1 MIEPFE
7 VMQVTPEIALSIL
20 TNKNCKN
27 RNISKANLRNLTN
40 AMLNGEWKLTNQG
53 ISFDRDGNLLDGQHR
68 LQAIIESEVTCTML
82 VGKNMDPAIFNCIDT
97 GKARTAGDT
106 LDIAGST
113 NGKTIAAAV
122 KLVGFYEE
130 LAPDNAW
137 SSFNKPSHEKIR
149 KNYLKEHD
157 LYEEAAITVRD
168 KARQARHLLP
178 ASIVVAFYVLAS
190 KRGWPARKIDF
201 FLDKIY
207 IGASL
212 QPDDVCLSFR
222 NQLSAREYKRR
233 GANSQRYLLNAFIKC
248 FNTNASHTPTKK
260 FWAPQDGSNMYQIKK
275 FSPILELP
283 S

>member
-1 MIEPFE
+1 MLETFE

-68 LQAIIESEVTCTML
+68 LQAIVESEVTCTML
-82 VGKNMDPAIFNCIDT
+82 VGKNMNPAIFNCIDT

-122 KLVGFYEE
+122 KMVSFYKDS
-130 LAPDNAW
+130 PDHSW
-137 SSFNKPSHEKIR
+137 STHYKPSHETIR
-149 KNYLKEHD
+149 QSYLLDQD

-178 ASIVVAFYVLAS
+178 ASIVVAFYVLATH
-190 KRGWPARKIDF
+190 KGWPARKIDF
-201 FLDKIY
+201 FLDKVY

-212 QPDDVCLSFR
+212 KPDDVCLSFR

-233 GANSQRYLLNAFIKC
+233 GASSQRYLLNAFIKC
-248 FNTNASHTPTKK
+248 FNINASHTPTER
-260 FWAPQDGSNMYQIKK
+260 FRAPQDGSSMYQIKK
-275 FSPILELP
+275 YSPILELP